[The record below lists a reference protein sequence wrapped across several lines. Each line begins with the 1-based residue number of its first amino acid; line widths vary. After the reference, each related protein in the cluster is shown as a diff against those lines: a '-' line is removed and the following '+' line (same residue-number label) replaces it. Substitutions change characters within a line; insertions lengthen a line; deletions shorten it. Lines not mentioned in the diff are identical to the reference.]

1 MVFLSS
7 PWRGV
12 SLNYEGSLR
21 PASGC
26 GSAGNGAGP
35 SPPSTPTPLLFQS
48 GSSSSALQHS
58 CGCWENFPSSFQRF
72 FPLDLSID
80 VLLGHRVFF
89 CREVGV
95 RVRQACPYG
104 TRGREAS
111 VDTPWEQPASSPAE
125 SEGPVLSVTVTA
137 PQVRSRATLAMVSLL
152 LGSWVVRLLAP

>member
-58 CGCWENFPSSFQRF
+58 CWCWENFPSSFPWTHQSMCF
-72 FPLDLSID
+72 
-80 VLLGHRVFF
+80 LGITCFLAEKLGSGSDRPVPMA
-89 CREVGV
+89 RE
-95 RVRQACPYG
+95 
-104 TRGREAS
+104 GRKPQW
-111 VDTPWEQPASSPAE
+111 TPPWEKPAASPAE
-125 SEGPVLSVTVTA
+125 SEGPVLSVTITA
-137 PQVRSRATLAMVSLL
+137 PQVRSRATLATVSLL
-152 LGSWVVRLLAP
+152 LGSWVVRLLTP